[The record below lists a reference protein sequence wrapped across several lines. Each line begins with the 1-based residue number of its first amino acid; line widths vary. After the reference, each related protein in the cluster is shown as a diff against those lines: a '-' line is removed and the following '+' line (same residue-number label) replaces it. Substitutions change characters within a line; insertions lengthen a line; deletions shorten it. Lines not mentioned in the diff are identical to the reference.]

1 MQKQPYDYS
10 RAIEIAPRIW
20 WVGYVIPDDPFQC
33 HVYLIEN
40 GDESI
45 LIDPGSRLT
54 WSGTREKILEVIPL
68 EKIKYIICQHQDP
81 DITTA
86 VEELISEIGTEGRFL
101 VTHWRTATLFKHYK
115 WGLDFYEVD
124 ENRWRLKAGERRLEF
139 VFTPY
144 MHFAGSI
151 CTYDPKTGIL
161 FSSDI
166 FGAFTD
172 SFKLYADDAKLY
184 FEQMKLFH
192 THYMPS
198 REIVN
203 HGMDAIEEKRIEMIA
218 PQHGSI
224 IPKSMVPYLIS
235 RLRKLDVGIYL
246 QFIGCKNVRRL
257 TKANEILSKMFEQ
270 VTFTTTTVYEK
281 IGNIIMLINEL
292 FCLEMI
298 ICISSVDGRV
308 VTFDS
313 SISHPIDTDLNEKSL
328 YSAIEKV
335 LAEDDR
341 VYRTDRIPGT
351 NLRKNYLVF
360 PFVTY
365 NEQNSA
371 NGVCYFLFSEEEIID
386 EQDIEILKSFRKLF
400 SIMLMKEI
408 GYYRMQKERKELL
421 DKTITDNLTRL
432 YNRNYLD
439 EIGPKELSKAKRHG
453 YPLGVVMLDLDNFKK
468 INDTYG
474 HDTGDA
480 VLKDFARF
488 LYRNLRD
495 GDFLFR
501 YGGEE
506 FLILMPF
513 TTAEDVF
520 HVIERLRKML
530 KKKGTASSNID
541 PKIDYTFSAG
551 IVEYSDE
558 KSIEQLIKK
567 ADTLLYKAKREGRNR
582 SAMG

>member
-1 MQKQPYDYS
+1 MHKRPYDYS
-10 RAIEIAPRIW
+10 HAIEIAPRIW

-40 GDESI
+40 EDESI

-68 EKIKYIICQHQDP
+68 ENIKYIICQHQDP

-86 VEELISEIGTEGRFL
+86 VEELINEIGTEGRLL

-115 WGLDFYEVD
+115 WGIDFYEVD

-172 SFKLYADDAKLY
+172 SFKLFADDAKLY

-224 IPKSMVPYLIS
+224 IPKNMVPYLIS

-246 QFIGCKNVRRL
+246 QFVGFKNVRRL

-270 VTFTTTTVYEK
+270 ITFTTTTVYEK

-292 FCLEMI
+292 FCIERI
-298 ICISSVDGRV
+298 VCISSVDGKV
-308 VTFDS
+308 VLFDS
-313 SISHPIDTDLNEKSL
+313 SISHPIETDMNETGL
-328 YSAIEKV
+328 YTAIEEIISEENT
-335 LAEDDR
+335 A
-341 VYRTDRIPGT
+341 YHGNSIPGT
-351 NLRKNYLVF
+351 DLYSNYLIF

-371 NGVCYFLFSEEEIID
+371 NGACYFLFSEEEIID

-408 GYYRMQKERKELL
+408 GYYRMQKERNELL
-421 DKTITDNLTRL
+421 NKTITDNLTRL

-530 KKKGTASSNID
+530 KKKSAVNSNLD

-551 IVEYSDE
+551 IAEYSDE
-558 KSIEQLIKK
+558 KSIDQLIKK
-567 ADTLLYKAKREGRNR
+567 ADTLLYTAKREGRNR
-582 SAMG
+582 SALG

>member
-1 MQKQPYDYS
+1 MENSPSDYNH
-10 RAIEIAPRIW
+10 AIEIAPRIW
-20 WVGYVIPDDPFQC
+20 WVGHVLPNDPFQC

-40 GDESI
+40 EDESI

-54 WSGTREKILEVIPL
+54 WSGTREKILEVMPL
-68 EKIKYIICQHQDP
+68 ENIKYIICQHQDP

-86 VEELISEIGTEGRFL
+86 VEELINEIGTEDRFL
-101 VTHWRTATLFKHYK
+101 VTHWRSATLFKHYK

-124 ENRWRLKAGERRLEF
+124 ENRWRLKAGNRRLEF

-151 CTYDPKTGIL
+151 CTYDPDTGIL

-172 SFKLYADDAKLY
+172 SFKLFADDAKLY

-203 HGMDAIEEKRIEMIA
+203 HGMDAIEEKQIEMIA

-224 IPKSMVPYLIS
+224 LPKSMVPYLIS

-270 VTFTTTTVYEK
+270 ITFTTTTVYEK

-292 FCLEMI
+292 FSLERI
-298 ICISSVDGRV
+298 VCVSSIDGRV
-308 VTFDS
+308 VLFDS
-313 SISHPIDTDLNEKSL
+313 SISHPIETDLNETGL
-328 YSAIEKV
+328 YTAIEEIISEEST
-335 LAEDDR
+335 A
-341 VYRTDRIPGT
+341 YHGNSIPGT
-351 NLRKNYLVF
+351 DLYSNYLIF

-371 NGVCYFLFSEEEIID
+371 NGACYFLFSEEEIID
-386 EQDIEILKSFRKLF
+386 EQDIEILNSFRKLF

-408 GYYRMQKERKELL
+408 GHYRMQKERKELL
-421 DKTITDNLTRL
+421 NKTITDNLTKL
-432 YNRNYLD
+432 YNRNYLE
-439 EIGPKELSKAKRHG
+439 EIAPKELSKAKRHG
-453 YPLGVVMLDLDNFKK
+453 YPLGLVMLDLDNFKK

-513 TTAEDVF
+513 TTAEDVYN
-520 HVIERLRKML
+520 VIERIRKML
-530 KKKGTASSNID
+530 KRKRNID
-541 PKIDYTFSAG
+541 SNLDSKIDYTFSAG
-551 IVEYSDE
+551 IVQYSNE
-558 KSIEQLIKK
+558 NSIQELIKK
-567 ADTLLYKAKREGRNR
+567 ADSLLYIAKKNGRNR
-582 SAMG
+582 SAL

>member
-1 MQKQPYDYS
+1 MENSPSDYNH
-10 RAIEIAPRIW
+10 AIEIAPRIW
-20 WVGYVIPDDPFQC
+20 WVGHVLPNDPFQC

-40 GDESI
+40 EDESI

-54 WSGTREKILEVIPL
+54 WSGTREKILEVMPL
-68 EKIKYIICQHQDP
+68 ENIKYIICQHQDP

-86 VEELISEIGTEGRFL
+86 VEELVNEIGTEGRFL
-101 VTHWRTATLFKHYK
+101 VTHWRSATLFKHYK

-124 ENRWRLKAGERRLEF
+124 ENRWRLKAGNRRLEF

-151 CTYDPKTGIL
+151 CTYDPDTGIL

-172 SFKLYADDAKLY
+172 SFKLFADDAKLY

-224 IPKSMVPYLIS
+224 LPKSMVPYLIS

-270 VTFTTTTVYEK
+270 ITFTTTTVYEK

-292 FCLEMI
+292 FSLERI
-298 ICISSVDGRV
+298 VCVSSIDGKV
-308 VTFDS
+308 VLFDS
-313 SISHPIDTDLNEKSL
+313 SISHPIETDLNETGL
-328 YSAIEKV
+328 YTAIEEIISEEST
-335 LAEDDR
+335 A
-341 VYRTDRIPGT
+341 YHGNSIPGT
-351 NLRKNYLVF
+351 DLYSNYLIF

-371 NGVCYFLFSEEEIID
+371 NGACYFLFSEEEIID
-386 EQDIEILKSFRKLF
+386 EQDIEILNSFRKLF

-408 GYYRMQKERKELL
+408 GHYRMQKERKELL
-421 DKTITDNLTRL
+421 NKTITDNLTKL
-432 YNRNYLD
+432 YNRNYLE
-439 EIGPKELSKAKRHG
+439 EIAPKELSKAKRHG
-453 YPLGVVMLDLDNFKK
+453 YPLGLVMLDLDNFKK

-513 TTAEDVF
+513 TTAEDVYN
-520 HVIERLRKML
+520 VIERIRKML
-530 KKKGTASSNID
+530 KKRRSIDSSID
-541 PKIDYTFSAG
+541 SKIDYTFSAG
-551 IVEYSDE
+551 IVQYSNE
-558 KSIEQLIKK
+558 NSIQELIKK
-567 ADTLLYKAKREGRNR
+567 RTLFCI
-582 SAMG
+582 